1 MNTSL
6 KHRTSTSVL
15 VALIAACGL
24 ASAVRAEQP
33 ISSVKVNFADL
44 NLTTDKGVARLYSR
58 LRIAASQV
66 CGSEPEAYRFR
77 DHDDW
82 AACRQTSLTRAVGQ
96 VGNPALIALHQQKTG
111 ATPAM
116 LVADSM

>member
-6 KHRTSTSVL
+6 KTVASKSLL
-15 VALIAACGL
+15 VALIAACGF
-24 ASAVRAEQP
+24 AGVVRAEEA
-33 ISSVKVNFADL
+33 INSVKVNFADL
-44 NLTTDKGVARLYSR
+44 NLSSDKGVARLYTR
-58 LRIAASQV
+58 LRIAAGQV
-66 CGSEPEAYRFR
+66 CGSEPEYSQFR
-77 DHDDW
+77 NHDDW

-96 VGNPALIALHQQKTG
+96 IGNPALIALHQQKTG